1 MLEWPSDKSIRHS
14 FYIMISNQ
22 KQPMER
28 AARLLKSLAHP
39 IRMQIILLLKG
50 GERELSVTA
59 IQEKL
64 SVSQSLA
71 SHHLSLL
78 RTKGI
83 LTVRNNGNERY
94 YSLKDLRFAQSVST
108 LFEK

>member
-1 MLEWPSDKSIRHS
+1 
-14 FYIMISNQ
+14 MISNQ
-22 KQPMER
+22 KQPIER
-28 AARLLKSLAHP
+28 TAHVLKSLAHP
-39 IRMQIILLLKG
+39 IRMQIIMLLRG

-78 RTKGI
+78 RTKGV
-83 LTVRNNGNERY
+83 LNVRTNGTERY
-94 YSLKDLRFAQSVST
+94 YSLKDLRFAQSIAT